1 MKTNKRIVY
10 GLLLT
15 AVIFVIANILG
26 KKIDIG
32 IEFIPYSFA
41 THTIILL
48 LAVLAIVFLRESVG
62 YKISLPK
69 FKKILRPVLLG
80 ILVTI
85 VVNVLITIVT
95 IALGGKIEPHP
106 AFGVMSAL
114 QVFIF
119 VFIYASIAEEFLF
132 RGFLQNILRP
142 LSAKGIKIFK
152 RFVSVPVIISA
163 VAFGLAHTVL
173 FFSGVGVVFVIRVVV
188 FTMLLGLVAGY
199 YQEKHNNHAYAI
211 IVHMAG
217 NALGVLS
224 ALMMG
229 FSA

>member
-1 MKTNKRIVY
+1 MKTSKRIVF
-10 GLLLT
+10 GLLIT
-15 AVIFVIANILG
+15 VVIFVLANFLG
-26 KKIDIG
+26 KKIDLG
-32 IEFIPYSFA
+32 IDFLSYTFA
-41 THTIILL
+41 THTIMLILSI
-48 LAVLAIVFLRESVG
+48 LAIVFLRKIVD
-62 YKISLPK
+62 YKFSFPK
-69 FKKILRPVLLG
+69 FKKILRPLLFGFLASLVPVLMA
-80 ILVTI
+80 I
-85 VVNVLITIVT
+85 ITV
-95 IALGGKIEPHP
+95 ALGGKIEPHP
-106 AFGVMSAL
+106 ALNVMSAF
-114 QVFIF
+114 QTFVF

-163 VAFGLAHTVL
+163 VPFGLAHTVL

-211 IVHMAG
+211 IVHMTG

-229 FSA
+229 LNA